1 MFKKAALLLIV
12 FCSSAVLFG
21 QYEDDAPGA
30 NGRID
35 TSQREPIQLSE
46 KLLFGGEF
54 MLSANVNA
62 FFAELSPFVG
72 YKIADPFYVGAG
84 VHGSFLGV
92 ANKNFGYYGAHAFA
106 RLVLAETVFIH
117 GEFRLLNGRV
127 PSFTPTERK
136 WVASPILGL
145 GLMYGSNSW
154 FLIGYAPNADFK
166 EINPLE
172 SLVYRIGFYF

>member
-30 NGRID
+30 NPKID
-35 TSQREPIQLSE
+35 SSDSEPISIKE
-46 KLLFGGEF
+46 KLIYGGEF
-54 MLSANVNA
+54 MLSANNAA

-106 RLVLAETVFIH
+106 RLVIGQAVFLH

-127 PSFTPTERK
+127 PSFTLTERK
-136 WVASPILGL
+136 WVASPIMGL

-154 FLIGYAPNADFK
+154 FLIGYAPNVDFK